1 MGYRIHPLVAA
12 MAVAFSGAAFA
23 QANPQVMDAVNVT
36 AQRETPLPNSS
47 GALNANE
54 VAAQRA
60 YVSDTAQLL
69 SDLPGISLYGAGGI
83 SSLPAIHG
91 LTDDRLRITVDGM
104 DFIASCPNHMNKAV
118 AKS

>member
-69 SDLPGISLYGAGGI
+69 SDEIGRA
-83 SSLPAIHG
+83 H
-91 LTDDRLRITVDGM
+91 V
-104 DFIASCPNHMNKAV
+104 
-118 AKS
+118 